1 MLGVAIIGCGDMGT
15 KHSAAWAA
23 RDDAKVV
30 AVCDRNADR
39 MAVLADR
46 YGASTNDR
54 WQDAIAQDGVDVVSV
69 CVPACD
75 HRNVT
80 VLAASLGR
88 HILCEKAMALTLE
101 QADEMIDAA
110 RSNNVQLLICHQYR
124 GLSRI
129 RKMKELIAAGR
140 IGWPVYIRAVEMR
153 EVRPKLAMHRL
164 SGNGGPLH
172 DMTGHIFDLARFL
185 TGAEA
190 ESVTATG
197 AVFGKGKPRLASVT
211 DFGIDTAEIQVRFRG
226 GHCLSIGIGWG
237 LPEGTPGHC
246 NELIH
251 GPLGIM
257 CTEDPDNPDRF
268 LGDIAERAQI
278 VIKDG
283 SGVTRIDCEP
293 DTDGPG
299 ICIDE
304 LVAGITSGARSQFD
318 AVEGRAALRL
328 ISAALE
334 SVQTGRG
341 VELA

>member
-30 AVCDRNADR
+30 AVCDHNAER

-46 YGASTNDR
+46 YGASTHDR
-54 WQDAIAQDGVDVVSV
+54 WQDAVAQDAVDVVSV

-75 HRNVT
+75 HRDVT
-80 VLAASLGR
+80 VAAAELGR
-88 HILCEKAMALTLE
+88 HILCEKAMALTLD
-101 QADEMIDAA
+101 QADEMIVAA

-124 GLSRI
+124 GLSRV

-140 IGWPVYIRAVEMR
+140 IGSPIYIRAVEMR

-185 TGAEA
+185 TGVEA
-190 ESVTATG
+190 ENVTATG
-197 AVFGKGKPRLASVT
+197 AIFGKGKPRLASIT

-257 CTEDPDNPDRF
+257 YTEDPDNPDRF

-283 SGVTRIDCEP
+283 SGITRIDCEP

-304 LVAGITSGARSQFD
+304 LIAGIQSGTRSQFN
-318 AVEGRAALRL
+318 ATEGRAALRL
-328 ISAALE
+328 ILASLE
-334 SVQTGRG
+334 AIENRDVVDLS
-341 VELA
+341 